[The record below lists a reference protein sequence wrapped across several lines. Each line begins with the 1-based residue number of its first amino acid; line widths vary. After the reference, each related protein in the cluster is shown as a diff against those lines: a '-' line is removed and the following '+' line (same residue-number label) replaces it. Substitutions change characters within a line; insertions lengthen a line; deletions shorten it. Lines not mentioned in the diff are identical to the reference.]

1 MPRMMRWTAP
11 FLLLLGTAGLLLN
24 EFVFAWG
31 RSATIAFATLNV
43 IGLAQFVINDAR
55 MRKMERRDSQ

>member
-1 MPRMMRWTAP
+1 MMRQSAP

-31 RSATIAFATLNV
+31 RSATIAFAVLNV
-43 IGLAQFVINDAR
+43 IGLAQFMINYAR
-55 MRKMERRDSQ
+55 MRRMERRDS

>member
-1 MPRMMRWTAP
+1 MPRMIGQIAP

-31 RSATIAFATLNV
+31 RSATIAFAALNV
-43 IGLAQFVINDAR
+43 IGLAQFVINYAR
-55 MRKMERRDSQ
+55 MRKMERRDS